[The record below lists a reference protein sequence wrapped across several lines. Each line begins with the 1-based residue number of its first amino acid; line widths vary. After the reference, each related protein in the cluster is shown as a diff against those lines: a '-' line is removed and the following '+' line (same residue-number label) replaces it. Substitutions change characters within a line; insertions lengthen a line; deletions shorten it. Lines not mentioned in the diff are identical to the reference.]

1 MHRVHVPLRVVTGV
15 PRERAAKVIALES
28 RRKARLQAISAPKP
42 GPSRPSAA

>member
-28 RRKARLQAISAPKP
+28 RRKARLLAISTRKP
-42 GPSRPSAA
+42 GPSRPTAA